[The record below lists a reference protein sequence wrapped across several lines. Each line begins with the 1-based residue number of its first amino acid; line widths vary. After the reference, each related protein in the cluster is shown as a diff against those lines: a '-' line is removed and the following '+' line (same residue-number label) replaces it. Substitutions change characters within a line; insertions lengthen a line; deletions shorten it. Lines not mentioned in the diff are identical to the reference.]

1 MLAGG
6 INLETKIVKKSRKKS
21 VVRQATLPL
30 HLMLLPGIFLVLVFN
45 YSTMLG
51 VIIAFQKFDPINSSG
66 TSLLSIFFDSPW
78 ASHNG
83 FGNFIDVATNQAA
96 ISATINTVMIAIM
109 KIITMFFSPII
120 LSLMLNEIRK
130 QAVKGAIQTILYLP
144 HFISWVILAG
154 IVFQLLGEKGIVNN
168 LFAYFNYVN
177 PQAALTNTGAELIT
191 YTRTPFLESA
201 PLFQPIIIVSNIWK
215 EIGWST
221 IIYLAAISG
230 VDPTLYEAAVMD
242 GANKFKQMWHI
253 TLPGMKPIIVL
264 LLVLSLQ
271 GIFNA
276 GFDQIFNLYSVSTY
290 STGDI
295 IDTFVYRIS
304 FRDSQWAL
312 GAAVGLF
319 KAIISLILISV
330 SYAMAYR
337 FAQYEI
343 F

>member
-1 MLAGG
+1 
-6 INLETKIVKKSRKKS
+6 LETKIVKKPRRKS

-83 FGNFIDVATNQAA
+83 FGNFVSVAMNQAA
-96 ISATINTVMIAIM
+96 ISATINTVTIAVM

-154 IVFQLLGEKGIVNN
+154 IVIQLLSTTGIINN
-168 LFAYFNYVN
+168 LFAYFQYIN
-177 PQAALTNTGAELIT
+177 PQANLNDAGATLIA
-191 YTRTPFLESA
+191 YKRIDFIQSPSM
-201 PLFQPIIIVSNIWK
+201 FQPIIIISNIWK

-253 TLPGMKPIIVL
+253 TLPGMKPIIIL

-276 GFDQIFNLYSVSTY
+276 GFDQIFNLYSVATY

-304 FRDSQWAL
+304 FTNSQWAL

-319 KAIISLILISV
+319 RALISLILISV
-330 SYAMAYR
+330 SYALAYR